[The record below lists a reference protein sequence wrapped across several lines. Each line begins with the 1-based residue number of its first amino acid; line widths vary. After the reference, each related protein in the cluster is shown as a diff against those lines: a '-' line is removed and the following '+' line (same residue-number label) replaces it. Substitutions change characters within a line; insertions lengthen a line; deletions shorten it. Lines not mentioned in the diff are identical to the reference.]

1 MKLWTSEKWQLLSLN
16 RREWFKYEFK
26 TTLVTEWQNNYWTL
40 LARKM
45 ICQCSRWSIDLVKID
60 KPWYFAQPPPIVNYF
75 SSHRIGCCWNN
86 SIYCPIH
93 TSVHIFMCMDWDI
106 HHVFHGVPYITRQCG
121 ASLQADW
128 TLWPIPWPLF
138 HFGSPLPSSS
148 TMSLPIN
155 DEGNVE
161 VLMFPASTWIWQDL
175 DHNWHQAITVRVD
188 RLITLRTQNYE
199 FRLIQIVFRIILK
212 MHADHANLLQLCKKM
227 NSIICLLIIIYLF
240 SCILVLAFLDNC
252 LFQFFKNMLF
262 SWCCTL
268 FVVLNVLLHQL
279 NQLICFNQ

>member
-1 MKLWTSEKWQLLSLN
+1 MCNWNYELVKNDSFFPWTV
-16 RREWFKYEFK
+16 REWFKYEFK

-75 SSHRIGCCWNN
+75 SSHRIGSCWNN

-93 TSVHIFMCMDWDI
+93 TSVRIFMCMDWDI

-155 DEGNVE
+155 DEGNVDPS
-161 VLMFPASTWIWQDL
+161 MYKFW
-175 DHNWHQAITVRVD
+175 
-188 RLITLRTQNYE
+188 Y
-199 FRLIQIVFRIILK
+199 FRLQHKFDKIWITIDIKL
-212 MHADHANLLQLCKKM
+212 
-227 NSIICLLIIIYLF
+227 
-240 SCILVLAFLDNC
+240 
-252 LFQFFKNMLF
+252 
-262 SWCCTL
+262 
-268 FVVLNVLLHQL
+268 
-279 NQLICFNQ
+279 